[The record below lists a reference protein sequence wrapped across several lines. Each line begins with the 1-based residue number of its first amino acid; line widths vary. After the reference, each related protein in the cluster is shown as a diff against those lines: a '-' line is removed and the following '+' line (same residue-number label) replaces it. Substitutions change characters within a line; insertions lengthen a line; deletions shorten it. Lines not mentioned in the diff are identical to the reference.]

1 MSKYKCKLC
10 GHIYDEM
17 VEKVKF
23 DDLPDDWKCP
33 LCGAPKFLFEKM
45 ADEEKA
51 AVKKEIVKL
60 ADNKIENYLKEYER
74 ENEAAEV
81 YMNDIHEM
89 AKTGKP
95 LMSAMSTNLPMAS
108 FNDVLILG
116 AQLNPMPLKSTK
128 EVSLQTVIGKKAKK
142 PLIIESPIII
152 SHMSFGALS
161 KEAKIALAKGSAE
174 AKTATSSGEGG
185 ILPEEIEAAYGYIFE
200 YVPNKYSVNDD
211 NLKRVSAIEIK
222 IGQGTKP
229 GMGGHLPGSKV
240 TEEIA
245 KIRGKEIGEDIVSP
259 SRFEEIKTK
268 EDLKVLVSDLRVKSE
283 GRPIGIKLAA
293 GHIEEDL
300 EWVTYADPDFIT
312 IDGRGGAT
320 GSSPKMIRD
329 ATSVPTI
336 YALHRTLK
344 YLKKHNLDID
354 VIITGG
360 LRTSADFAKALAMGA
375 TAIAIASAAMMA
387 LACQQYRICNSGKCP
402 VGIATQDDILRSRLD
417 VKMSAKRLENYLL
430 AVNEELRMFGQITGH
445 ENIHE
450 LGLQDIVTTSREI
463 SKYTDIKHV

>member
-1 MSKYKCKLC
+1 M
-10 GHIYDEM
+10 
-17 VEKVKF
+17 
-23 DDLPDDWKCP
+23 
-33 LCGAPKFLFEKM
+33 
-45 ADEEKA
+45 
-51 AVKKEIVKL
+51 
-60 ADNKIENYLKEYER
+60 
-74 ENEAAEV
+74 
-81 YMNDIHEM
+81 
-89 AKTGKP
+89 
-95 LMSAMSTNLPMAS
+95 
-108 FNDVLILG
+108 
-116 AQLNPMPLKSTK
+116 
-128 EVSLQTVIGKKAKK
+128 
-142 PLIIESPIII
+142 
-152 SHMSFGALS
+152 
-161 KEAKIALAKGSAE
+161 
-174 AKTATSSGEGG
+174 
-185 ILPEEIEAAYGYIFE
+185 
-200 YVPNKYSVNDD
+200 
-211 NLKRVSAIEIK
+211 
-222 IGQGTKP
+222 
-229 GMGGHLPGSKV
+229 
-240 TEEIA
+240 
-245 KIRGKEIGEDIVSP
+245 
-259 SRFEEIKTK
+259 
-268 EDLKVLVSDLRVKSE
+268 KSE

-463 SKYTDIKHV
+463 SKYTDINHV